1 MMPLSGA
8 SAATASVKARRRWA
22 PAGCPAAQQLFLHFH
37 DSLGA
42 LQAEREAGILL
53 LEKGHLGRE
62 RVGFGD
68 LWAALGRRQ
77 RAEGAGVA
85 LPAPVGQRRGV
96 EALAVQDGGNA
107 AGVSRA
113 IRVGE
118 NAQLVLGSED
128 PAVRTSAEL
137 R

>member
-1 MMPLSGA
+1 LD
-8 SAATASVKARRRWA
+8 V
-22 PAGCPAAQQLFLHFH
+22 H
-37 DSLGA
+37 DGLGA
-42 LQAEREAGILL
+42 LQAKREAGILP

-77 RAEGAGVA
+77 GAESACVA

-96 EALAVQDGGNA
+96 EALAAQNGSDA
-107 AGVSRA
+107 AGVSRT

-118 NAQLVLGSED
+118 NAQLVLGGEN
-128 PAVRTSAEL
+128 PTVRASREL
-137 R
+137 G

>member
-1 MMPLSGA
+1 
-8 SAATASVKARRRWA
+8 
-22 PAGCPAAQQLFLHFH
+22 LHFH

-42 LQAEREAGILL
+42 LQAKREAGILL

-68 LWAALGRRQ
+68 LWAALDRRQ
-77 RAEGAGVA
+77 GAESACIA

-96 EALAVQDGGNA
+96 KALTAQNGGDA

-118 NAQLVLGSED
+118 NAQLLLGGED
-128 PAVRTSAEL
+128 PAVRTSGEL

>member
-1 MMPLSGA
+1 LY
-8 SAATASVKARRRWA
+8 
-22 PAGCPAAQQLFLHFH
+22 FH

-42 LQAEREAGILL
+42 LQTKREAGILL
-53 LEKGHLGRE
+53 LEKGHFGHE
-62 RVGFGD
+62 RVGFNR
-68 LWAALGRRQ
+68 LWAALDRRQ
-77 RAEGAGVA
+77 CTKGAGVA

-96 EALAVQDGGNA
+96 EALAAQNGGDA

-118 NAQLVLGSED
+118 NAQLVLGGED
-128 PAVRTSAEL
+128 PAVRTSRKL